1 MILLIMGDKMNYYK
15 EKYESKR
22 YMISLNELNF
32 FKQLQK
38 LINEMDLNLFTQV
51 SLYSIIET
59 KYKTYNYEE
68 LNRIKSKSID
78 FVIADKKSCRA
89 RLCIEL
95 DDTTHEQ
102 YDRKE
107 RDKFINELFENMGI
121 KLLRIKVKEN
131 YEEEIKQIKQ
141 EIIEIMATSEY

>member
-1 MILLIMGDKMNYYK
+1 MNYYK

-38 LINEMDLNLFTQV
+38 LIDEMDLNLFTQV
-51 SLYSIIET
+51 SLYSIVET
-59 KYKTYNYEE
+59 KCKTYNYEE
-68 LNRIKSKSID
+68 LNKIKSKSID
-78 FVIADKKSCRA
+78 FVVADKKSCRA

-95 DDTTHEQ
+95 DDRTHEK
-102 YDRKE
+102 YDRQE

-131 YEEEIKQIKQ
+131 YQEEIKQIKQ

>member
-1 MILLIMGDKMNYYK
+1 MNYYK

-59 KYKTYNYEE
+59 KNKTYNYEE
-68 LNRIKSKSID
+68 LNKIKSKSID

-95 DDTTHEQ
+95 DDTTHKKS
-102 YDRKE
+102 DRKA
-107 RDKFINELFENMGI
+107 RDKFINELFENMEI
-121 KLLRIKVKEN
+121 KLLRITVRED

-141 EIIEIMATSEY
+141 EIIEVMSTSEY